1 MGDGLASIADGL
13 PVVLAC
19 GVCGNIDDLA
29 LVLGSSA
36 GLTGLLALGQYTI
49 DRVRRRF
56 RRGSGIRTLSAED
69 LVCVRDV
76 RPVGPAPPA
85 GASPSSP
92 S

>member
-1 MGDGLASIADGL
+1 MSDAVALIADGL

-56 RRGSGIRTLSAED
+56 RPGRGIRTLAAED

-76 RPVGPAPPA
+76 RPVGPA